1 MRLLLLC
8 LLVFS
13 FSLAQPI
20 IYINSDDS
28 AITDFKLSYYIDK
41 SAKLKFEDIK
51 SVEFK
56 EGKNKDTLGIDSK
69 NVWIKIKI
77 SNITNKSQTLFLHQ
91 SLAYTFKKLE
101 YFEVNH
107 NDEIIKNQIFSAY
120 DLNAKKQL
128 NGSDAVFKFI
138 IHPDNDKTIYIHQ
151 TTNAYHFYNYSIFNE
166 KESINYLIHEKVDA
180 VLFVG
185 LLLALAFY
193 NFLIFLSSKYKEYL
207 YYTLYLATASLW
219 IFYIY
224 GSLAHYV
231 HLYGAIAY
239 KFNYGLMLNPIF
251 LALFIQSIFNTKV
264 EYKTEHKFINSI
276 IFVLVINF
284 LFALINFNLALQ
296 ILSLTLNYS
305 MLIFLGIS
313 ISIYIKGN
321 KVIKIFLFAHIFY
334 IIFNI
339 YAILFYMGI
348 VDFTYISSHG
358 IGIGII
364 IEALILSYLVSYKF
378 KVMEEEKEEARIEQ
392 IKLNLQATTDS
403 MTKLYNKRY
412 FTEVSG
418 NIISLSK
425 RKEDDLS
432 ILIIDI
438 DKFKN
443 INDTYGHQIGD
454 EVISLLAN
462 LLIENQRNSD
472 ILCRFGGDE
481 FVILLPNCS
490 LDDAFISANKLL
502 NLVEALTTNFPGIE
516 NFKFTLSI
524 GVAQIELENETTID
538 PALKRADDALYEAKE
553 KGRNRVVYKK

>member
-1 MRLLLLC
+1 
-8 LLVFS
+8 
-13 FSLAQPI
+13 
-20 IYINSDDS
+20 
-28 AITDFKLSYYIDK
+28 
-41 SAKLKFEDIK
+41 
-51 SVEFK
+51 
-56 EGKNKDTLGIDSK
+56 
-69 NVWIKIKI
+69 
-77 SNITNKSQTLFLHQ
+77 
-91 SLAYTFKKLE
+91 
-101 YFEVNH
+101 
-107 NDEIIKNQIFSAY
+107 
-120 DLNAKKQL
+120 
-128 NGSDAVFKFI
+128 
-138 IHPDNDKTIYIHQ
+138 
-151 TTNAYHFYNYSIFNE
+151 
-166 KESINYLIHEKVDA
+166 
-180 VLFVG
+180 
-185 LLLALAFY
+185 
-193 NFLIFLSSKYKEYL
+193 
-207 YYTLYLATASLW
+207 
-219 IFYIY
+219 
-224 GSLAHYV
+224 
-231 HLYGAIAY
+231 
-239 KFNYGLMLNPIF
+239 
-251 LALFIQSIFNTKV
+251 
-264 EYKTEHKFINSI
+264 
-276 IFVLVINF
+276 
-284 LFALINFNLALQ
+284 
-296 ILSLTLNYS
+296 

-403 MTKLYNKRY
+403 MTILYNKRY

-425 RKEDDLS
+425 RKKDDLS

-502 NLVEALTTNFPGIE
+502 NLVEALNTNFPGIE

-524 GVAQIELENETTID
+524 GVSQIELENETTID